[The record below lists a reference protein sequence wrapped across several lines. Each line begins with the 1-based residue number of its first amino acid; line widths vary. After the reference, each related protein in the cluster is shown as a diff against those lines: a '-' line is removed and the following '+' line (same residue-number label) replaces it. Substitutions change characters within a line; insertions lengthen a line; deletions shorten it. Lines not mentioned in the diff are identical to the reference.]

1 LLIFFLLLKQKTQE
15 LTQEQDAL
23 RRTFQELLN
32 EKIRLENLLISHEKV
47 CNGNNS
53 NSNSSINNR
62 VLPSQKTI
70 NTNNNNNSNNN
81 LNAQQNAALTQ
92 QQQQNL
98 LKIKKEELDEII
110 KQSNERKNQ
119 KLSLNQNYN
128 DQQQHHI
135 QHQIPKLNIQSK
147 FEAAL
152 NHSFNDKNFNLLLLP
167 GAHQQTAHH
176 LAAQTTAIVTP
187 NSANHLETILNH
199 FDLTKKV
206 LTPTSNPMNIQQQFH
221 QMNQQQQQSNH
232 NSNNQYSPF
241 QPPSQMSNSP
251 IQRPNNLS
259 LKTPSITT
267 SASSPSSFSSN
278 QLITPSLATTVLMQ
292 NLALNLFG
300 SAVNSQNSQMLSNNA
315 NNISLLMTP
324 TLQLNTPTLFALTPL
339 ESAFNSFNN
348 CNTPI
353 IQQTPM
359 LSSIPIDQ
367 NSSSNSTSSKT

>member
-1 LLIFFLLLKQKTQE
+1 MV
-15 LTQEQDAL
+15 
-23 RRTFQELLN
+23 N
-32 EKIRLENLLISHEKV
+32 EKLRLENLLITHEKV
-47 CNGNNS
+47 CNGGNG
-53 NSNSSINNR
+53 NR
-62 VLPSQKTI
+62 ILPSQKG
-70 NTNNNNNSNNN
+70 NNSSSSNNNNSNINH
-81 LNAQQNAALTQ
+81 LNTHQNAALA

-119 KLSLNQNYN
+119 KLSSNQNYM
-128 DQQQHHI
+128 DQQQQQ
-135 QHQIPKLNIQSK
+135 QHQHQMSMPKLNIQSK

-152 NHSFNDKNFNLLLLP
+152 NHSYNEKNFNLLLLP
-167 GAHQQTAHH
+167 GAHQQSAHH

-206 LTPTSNPMNIQQQFH
+206 LTPTSNPPNIQQQFH
-221 QMNQQQQQSNH
+221 QLNQQQQQQQQQSNH
-232 NSNNQYSPF
+232 NQSNQYSPF
-241 QPPSQMSNSP
+241 QAPSQLNNST
-251 IQRPNNLS
+251 IQRPNNLN

-267 SASSPSSFSSN
+267 SGSSPSSFSSN

-292 NLALNLFG
+292 NLAMNLFG
-300 SAVNSQNSQMLSNNA
+300 CSNQNSQMMSNNA

-353 IQQTPM
+353 IQQTPL

>member
-1 LLIFFLLLKQKTQE
+1 MV
-15 LTQEQDAL
+15 
-23 RRTFQELLN
+23 N
-32 EKIRLENLLISHEKV
+32 EKLRLENLLITHEKV
-47 CNGNNS
+47 CNGGNS
-53 NSNSSINNR
+53 NRI
-62 VLPSQKTI
+62 LPSPKG
-70 NTNNNNNSNNN
+70 NNNNNNINTTTNNHHHFN
-81 LNAQQNAALTQ
+81 TQQNAALAQ

-98 LKIKKEELDEII
+98 LKMKKEELDEII

-119 KLSLNQNYN
+119 KLSSNQNYM
-128 DQQQHHI
+128 DQQQQQ
-135 QHQIPKLNIQSK
+135 QHQQPMPKLNIQSK

-152 NHSFNDKNFNLLLLP
+152 NHSYNEKNFNLLLLP
-167 GAHQQTAHH
+167 GAHQHSAHH

-199 FDLTKKV
+199 FDLAKKV
-206 LTPTSNPMNIQQQFH
+206 LTPTSNPPNIQQQFH
-221 QMNQQQQQSNH
+221 QLNQQQQQSNH
-232 NSNNQYSPF
+232 NSNQYSPF
-241 QPPSQMSNSP
+241 QAPSSQLNNSA

-267 SASSPSSFSSN
+267 SGSSPSSFSSN

-292 NLALNLFG
+292 NLAMNLFG
-300 SAVNSQNSQMLSNNA
+300 SAVNNQNSQMMSNSA

-353 IQQTPM
+353 MQQTPL
-359 LSSIPIDQ
+359 LSSIPVDQ
-367 NSSSNSTSSKT
+367 TSSSNSTSSKT